1 MKFQFKRL
9 LKLDSTVGNQ
19 LKQIQLIFANTT
31 KELDKARGAPRSGF
45 SGSPFGGASLP
56 SEFAPLITAHQKTVK
71 LGGPLQTTIS
81 SANQEYD
88 KQMDPD
94 VAVPSAPVYAARLNG
109 LLKTLA
115 NAESAVAECVKA
127 REHLVSGLEK
137 LLDENRS
144 ALEADKTAATELLK
158 RKLEIE
164 DKKQQVEVAIMRALG
179 PAESNGVP
187 GEGDSGSPHPEPD
200 RPEMEALTPPSIEDH
215 EDSVEPAEPSQVA
228 DVASPT
234 EQDSPQPY
242 QSIPISTNGSNK
254 RRRVDDSAEFLDLEG
269 DDGIDPE
276 VAEMLKDSAQT

>member
-1 MKFQFKRL
+1 MHFM
-9 LKLDSTVGNQ
+9 
-19 LKQIQLIFANTT
+19 FANTP

-45 SGSPFGGASLP
+45 SGSPFGGVSLP
-56 SEFAPLITAHQKTVK
+56 SDFAPLITAHQKTVK
-71 LGGPLQTTIS
+71 LSGPLQTTIS
-81 SANQEYD
+81 AAHQEYD

-94 VAVPSAPVYAARLNG
+94 VTVPSAPVYAARLNG

-144 ALEADKTAATELLK
+144 ALEADKTAAAELLK

-179 PAESNGVP
+179 PAESNGVA
-187 GEGDSGSPHPEPD
+187 GERGSGSPHPEPD
-200 RPEMEALTPPSIEDH
+200 RPEMEALTPSSIEDN
-215 EDSVEPAEPSQVA
+215 EDSVEPAEPSQMA
-228 DVASPT
+228 DVVSPT
-234 EQDSPQPY
+234 EQGSPQLY
-242 QSIPISTNGSNK
+242 QSLSISTNGSNK
-254 RRRVDDSAEFLDLEG
+254 RRRVDDSAEFPDLGG

-276 VAEMLKDSAQT
+276 VAEMLKEGAQT